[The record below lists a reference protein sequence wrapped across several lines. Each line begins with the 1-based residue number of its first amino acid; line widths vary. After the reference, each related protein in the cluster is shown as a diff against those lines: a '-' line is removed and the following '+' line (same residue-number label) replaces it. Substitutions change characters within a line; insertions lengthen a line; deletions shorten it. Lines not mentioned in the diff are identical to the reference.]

1 MRTRGITIYQETLIP
16 RKKSNGTVLG
26 DPIRTRRKGLAAWLV
41 DDLTGIP
48 LWAENSGCMFWKP
61 HGSMF
66 TRQGGSRYIGKPRLR
81 LLWIG
86 IIDPHSYCPSRPIRL
101 LRFNGNQHIFFLV
114 GALEHVLWLSI
125 QLGMYGMSSSQLT
138 NSIIFPDGYCT
149 TNQII
154 INHH

>member
-16 RKKSNGTVLG
+16 RKKIQWYCTRGSNSDTAKRLG
-26 DPIRTRRKGLAAWLV
+26 GLACWW
-41 DDLTGIP
+41 P
-48 LWAENSGCMFWKP
+48 HWNPSMSWK
-61 HGSMF
+61 F
-66 TRQGGSRYIGKPRLR
+66 RLYV
-81 LLWIG
+81 LETPWF
-86 IIDPHSYCPSRPIRL
+86 YVYPSRGIQIHWKTKAQIAVNWYHWPTFILPIQTHQIAAVQR
-101 LRFNGNQHIFFLV
+101 QPTYFFLV

-149 TNQII
+149 INQII

>member
-101 LRFNGNQHIFFLV
+101 LRFNGNQHIFFSGWCFGTCFMTFHSV
-114 GALEHVLWLSI
+114 GNVWNVIIPTDELHHFSRWLLHH
-125 QLGMYGMSSSQLT
+125 Q
-138 NSIIFPDGYCT
+138 PDYY
-149 TNQII
+149 
-154 INHH
+154 